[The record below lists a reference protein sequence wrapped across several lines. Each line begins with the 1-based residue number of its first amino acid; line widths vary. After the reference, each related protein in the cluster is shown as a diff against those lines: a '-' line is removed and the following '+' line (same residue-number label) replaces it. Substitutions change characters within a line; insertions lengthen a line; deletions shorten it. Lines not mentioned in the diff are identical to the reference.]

1 MDKDGTGMILAS
13 ELSAVFQKLEIGM
26 DEEELAAMI
35 KEVDYYGNGK
45 INYSDFLS
53 ATMNLR
59 KYMTDQKL

>member
-13 ELSAVFQKLEIGM
+13 ELSAVMQKFEIGM
-26 DEEELAAMI
+26 EEEELAALI